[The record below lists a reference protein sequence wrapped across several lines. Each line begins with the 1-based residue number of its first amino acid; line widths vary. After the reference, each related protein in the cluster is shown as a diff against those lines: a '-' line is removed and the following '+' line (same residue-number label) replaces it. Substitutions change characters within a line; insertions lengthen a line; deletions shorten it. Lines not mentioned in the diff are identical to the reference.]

1 MTGIIPYIHS
11 SSNLDYLWSPYRRSS
26 VHHSTMSVCT
36 SLDATTAGGRWQ
48 CVCYSHAMAPSQ
60 HLAMVQQPSKPYS
73 FTLGRMIINILKL
86 LPVAWSLSCIPPKKL
101 LHLKPKTPHNSN
113 FSVGNSIKLNVK
125 SGYFPTIILK
135 CINYNNSCLN

>member
-1 MTGIIPYIHS
+1 MVAVQTFVRTSFHYVRM
-11 SSNLDYLWSPYRRSS
+11 YVARRNNCWWQ
-26 VHHSTMSVCT
+26 VAVCLLFTCNGTISTPCYGS
-36 SLDATTAGGRWQ
+36 TTKQ
-48 CVCYSHAMAPSQ
+48 
-60 HLAMVQQPSKPYS
+60 PYS

-86 LPVAWSLSCIPPKKL
+86 LPVAWSLSWIPPKKL

-135 CINYNNSCLN
+135 CIYYYILA